1 MCNGNRHTEFKWQEK
16 TERSKTVKRDGQLQ
30 PMVAMGVKAFPR
42 TRREPQK
49 RILLIPIL
57 LMIGGL
63 LLNLAHPYFRFIGT
77 VIALAGSLSVFL
89 VGMVFAD
96 LWVSARRTKQIIK
109 ERQARMNDRDDAYSE
124 EAVDG
129 NEITGPDP
137 FTESFDEEN

>member
-1 MCNGNRHTEFKWQEK
+1 M
-16 TERSKTVKRDGQLQ
+16 Q
-30 PMVAMGVKAFPR
+30 PMVVMGAKAFPR
-42 TRREPQK
+42 TQREPNK

-96 LWVSARRTKQIIK
+96 LWVSARRTKQFMK
-109 ERQARMNDRDDAYSE
+109 ERQARMNEQGDTFSE
-124 EAVDG
+124 EGFDG
-129 NEITGPDP
+129 GDITSPDP
-137 FTESFDEEN
+137 FTESFDEED